1 MFTGIV
7 KGLAQVKSAEKK
19 EHFLQLT
26 LTTPAEWLQGLE
38 TGASIAINGVCLTVV
53 AFGDDW
59 VRFDVIDETLRL
71 SNLGELASGHK
82 VNFERSLQF
91 GSEIGGHLVSGH
103 VHCTAEVSEVQSSA
117 DNLALWLTLSQPA
130 LMKYILEK
138 GFVAVDGASL
148 TVGRVDGA
156 RFSLHLIPETLKLT
170 RLGSIGVGDALNIEI
185 DKQTQTIVD
194 TVERVMAQRA

>member
-38 TGASIAINGVCLTVV
+38 TGASIAINGVCLTAV

-170 RLGSIGVGDALNIEI
+170 RLGSIGVGDTLNIEI